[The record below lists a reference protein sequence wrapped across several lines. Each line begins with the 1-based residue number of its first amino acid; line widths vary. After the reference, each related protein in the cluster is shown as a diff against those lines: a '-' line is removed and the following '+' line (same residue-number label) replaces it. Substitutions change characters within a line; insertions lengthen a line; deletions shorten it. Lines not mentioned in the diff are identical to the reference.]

1 MTNILMSIPDAIMQA
16 LNALGFYLSIL
27 IYKFIIDVYSLFET
41 IARADI
47 LQSGIASEISRKVG
61 LILGMFMVFKLIFS
75 LIQSLIDPDK
85 LKDKEKGAV
94 AIIRR
99 SIIAIVLLGI
109 TPSLFKEAYQLQ
121 RIIIGAYDSSDN
133 IIYKLIVGGDINKGA
148 FGETLASEMFFSF
161 ITVEDDSETLN
172 LNNVSGLD
180 INIATTDT
188 IEEQLVKLKNLAIKK
203 RSFGFMKNVVFQENN
218 QSEYILACNGLL
230 SVAFGIFTLWMLITY
245 CVQISIRVFQ
255 LAYLQIVSPIPI
267 LSYISDSKGTFQKW
281 VNQCTTTYL
290 DLFLRLAIIYFVVF
304 LSQNIIDMFKEGGES
319 LRNAFMLGPDDSISV
334 WVKLFLI
341 IGLLMFAK
349 KVPEL
354 LKDLFPSKG
363 GAASLGFGM
372 KGLKSTIGDIP
383 VLGKPANKVLGYA
396 GNVGKKAGKFA
407 WGVTGA
413 AAGKAIWEHTGGKIP
428 KAYNR
433 WQEDRKSAKEI
444 NEMEKPGRRLYEKY
458 DATGI
463 ENAFKNQEFRNSYK
477 ALKAAK
483 DENNEAENAYE
494 IAKASGNSQDL
505 AKAIERRNTAAKA
518 LSDAQKTHDNMRK
531 RYGADAR
538 KEDQIGIYKSM
549 HPTATSSRPNSSN
562 SNNSLRNAEP
572 QNTGT
577 WSQGPYVSPQQAE
590 DNAYNEMINA
600 ISNDGS
606 EEEINSKIDAYNK
619 ASQKRQQVDNDIDDF
634 YDRQND
640 GFGGQ

>member
-1 MTNILMSIPDAIMQA
+1 
-16 LNALGFYLSIL
+16 
-27 IYKFIIDVYSLFET
+27 
-41 IARADI
+41 
-47 LQSGIASEISRKVG
+47 
-61 LILGMFMVFKLIFS
+61 
-75 LIQSLIDPDK
+75 
-85 LKDKEKGAV
+85 
-94 AIIRR
+94 
-99 SIIAIVLLGI
+99 
-109 TPSLFKEAYQLQ
+109 
-121 RIIIGAYDSSDN
+121 
-133 IIYKLIVGGDINKGA
+133 
-148 FGETLASEMFFSF
+148 
-161 ITVEDDSETLN
+161 
-172 LNNVSGLD
+172 
-180 INIATTDT
+180 
-188 IEEQLVKLKNLAIKK
+188 
-203 RSFGFMKNVVFQENN
+203 
-218 QSEYILACNGLL
+218 
-230 SVAFGIFTLWMLITY
+230 
-245 CVQISIRVFQ
+245 
-255 LAYLQIVSPIPI
+255 
-267 LSYISDSKGTFQKW
+267 
-281 VNQCTTTYL
+281 
-290 DLFLRLAIIYFVVF
+290 
-304 LSQNIIDMFKEGGES
+304 
-319 LRNAFMLGPDDSISV
+319 
-334 WVKLFLI
+334 
-341 IGLLMFAK
+341 
-349 KVPEL
+349 
-354 LKDLFPSKG
+354 
-363 GAASLGFGM
+363 M

-383 VLGKPANKVLGYA
+383 VLGKPTNKVLGYA

-407 WGVTGA
+407 WGITGA

-444 NEMEKPGRRLYEKY
+444 NEMERPGRRLYEKY

-549 HPTATSSRPNSSN
+549 NPTATSSRTNGSNNS
-562 SNNSLRNAEP
+562 NSLRNAEP

-600 ISNDGS
+600 ISNGGS
-606 EEEINSKIDAYNK
+606 EEEINSKIDTYNK